1 MRKII
6 SLFILITTI
15 TSCNTRTEM
24 DCKLDSKN
32 ELIIKTM
39 LDYSKWKIPAH
50 ERIGSKSD
58 MDKYFDNMI
67 DNKNITFTDI
77 KTISSSESNCN
88 CSANVN
94 MRYID
99 KNGFLDREDLPE
111 NLKNSISKLY
121 GSLEKPYSFSF
132 ELTKKGN
139 QVEDKYILKD
149 RLKFDEEISGRLFDY
164 VNLTNLDNA
173 LLEYAKKQ

>member
-1 MRKII
+1 MKNII
-6 SLFILITTI
+6 NLFILITI

-39 LDYSKWKIPAH
+39 LDYSKWRIPAH

-58 MDKYFDNMI
+58 MDKYFDYMI

-88 CSANVN
+88 CSVN
-94 MRYID
+94 INMTYKD
-99 KNGFLDREDLPE
+99 KNGYLDRKDLPE

-121 GSLEKPYSFSF
+121 NSLEKPYPFRF
-132 ELTKKGN
+132 QLTKKGN
-139 QVEDKYILKD
+139 QIDDKYILKD
-149 RLKFDEEISGRLFDY
+149 SLKFDEEISGRLFDY

-173 LLEYAKKQ
+173 ILEYVKKQ